1 MRALQT
7 LPMLVGLLLASTA
20 CAASPFVSMRFLVSV
35 NDTWDDTG
43 CIYTS
48 PSGWVKP
55 DIPKN
60 ESQSF
65 DIGSCD
71 HGPLTYT
78 VTSINPNNYTITVTF
93 YSSVIEDAS
102 PPTCDINFSGQYLPP
117 PLVDTGDPA
126 TASVLPS
133 CFTMD
138 SREGYHMTY
147 YWFHLL
153 EWESAE
159 RPPVFKPR
167 NRRPRRRSQT
177 IAVA

>member
-1 MRALQT
+1 MRVLHT
-7 LPMLVGLLLASTA
+7 LPMLVVLLLASTA
-20 CAASPFVSMRFLVSV
+20 CAAPPFVGMRFLVSV
-35 NDTWDDTG
+35 NDTWDAG

-60 ESQSF
+60 QSQSF
-65 DIGSCD
+65 DIGNCD

-78 VTSINPNNYTITVTF
+78 VTSVGPSNYTVTVTF

-102 PPTCDINFSGQYLPP
+102 PPTCDIVFSGQYLPP
-117 PLVDTGDPA
+117 PLVDAGDPA
-126 TASVLPS
+126 TASVLPG
-133 CFTMD
+133 CFTID

-147 YWFHLL
+147 YWFHIL
-153 EWESAE
+153 EWLSADKA
-159 RPPVFKPR
+159 PVFKPR
-167 NRRPRRRSQT
+167 NQRRQRLSRT